1 MGRRDASG
9 KRLKWTRAE
18 KKMVKEMREAGLQPI
33 KPVLTLR
40 SKAERLGK
48 QSIDPVTKSQN
59 LPPHLRSRRTPRVR
73 SVIVIP
79 DAAGVGPSSPPV
91 PHDPELMR
99 QPQMAAE
106 FPDVPPNFDDAVT
119 QEINEEVCAEAFAL
133 PPETIENTE
142 RIICDDDDM
151 ELDGAS
157 EVHETAL
164 VKYVPDELTYSEEF
178 ITDKWEDWIPQ
189 FFPLYEGPS
198 FPLAD
203 LPTDILMRIRE
214 TLPPKE
220 QAKFLTSVRSVARR
234 PEVKKI
240 LFQLKRVQRSLFDL
254 MGEWAYYIR
263 WIQPR
268 EIARTVPLRQDRLDL
283 AYRHYVRFNRDT
295 RAEKMSINAIAR
307 VWGVYGTELRELIDW
322 QEGGDDDSSDDDIM
336 QQ

>member
-1 MGRRDASG
+1 MGRRDEAG
-9 KRLKWTRAE
+9 KRVKWTRAE

-40 SKAERLGK
+40 SKAERYGK
-48 QSIDPVTKSQN
+48 QPIDPATKSQS
-59 LPPHLRSRRTPRVR
+59 LPPHLRTRRTPRVR

-79 DAAGVGPSSPPV
+79 DAAGAGPSSPPV
-91 PHDPELMR
+91 SHDPEPTM
-99 QPQMAAE
+99 QTQMAEE
-106 FPDVPPNFDDAVT
+106 FPDVFPNFDNAET
-119 QEINEEVCAEAFAL
+119 QKINEEVCAEAFAL

-142 RIICDDDDM
+142 RMIRDEDDM
-151 ELDGAS
+151 ELDNVS
-157 EVHETAL
+157 EVHESAL
-164 VKYVPDELTYSEEF
+164 IKYVPDEQTYSEDF

-198 FPLAD
+198 LPLAD
-203 LPTDILMRIRE
+203 LPTDILMRIRKI
-214 TLPPKE
+214 LPPKE
-220 QAKFLTSVRSVARR
+220 QAKFLTSDRSVARR
-234 PEVKKI
+234 PEVKEV
-240 LFQLKRVQRSLFDL
+240 LFQLKKVQQSLFNL

-268 EIARTVPLRQDRLDL
+268 EIARTVPIRQDRLDL

-322 QEGGDDDSSDDDIM
+322 QEEGDDDSSDDNIM

>member
-1 MGRRDASG
+1 MGRRDESG
-9 KRLKWTRAE
+9 KRVKWTRAE

-40 SKAERLGK
+40 SKAERYGK
-48 QSIDPVTKSQN
+48 HPIDPATKSQS
-59 LPPHLRSRRTPRVR
+59 LPPHLRSQRTPRVR

-79 DAAGVGPSSPPV
+79 DAAEAGPSSPPV
-91 PHDPELMR
+91 LHDPEPTM
-99 QPQMAAE
+99 QIQMAAE
-106 FPDVPPNFDDAVT
+106 FPDVPPNFDDAET
-119 QEINEEVCAEAFAL
+119 QRINEEVCAEAFAV

-142 RIICDDDDM
+142 RMIRDEDDM
-151 ELDGAS
+151 ELDNAS
-157 EVHETAL
+157 EVHESAL
-164 VKYVPDELTYSEEF
+164 IKYVPDEQTYSEDF

-198 FPLAD
+198 LPLAD
-203 LPTDILMRIRE
+203 LPTDILMRIRKI
-214 TLPPKE
+214 LPPKE
-220 QAKFLTSVRSVARR
+220 QAKFLTSDRSVARR
-234 PEVKKI
+234 PEVKEV
-240 LFQLKRVQRSLFDL
+240 LFQLKKVQRSLFNL

-268 EIARTVPLRQDRLDL
+268 EIARTVPIRQDRLDL